1 MGDGT
6 LWHGLYNPFM
16 GLEGISRHLYLMLCK
31 DKSKS
36 LKTLKIYE
44 DAVTGTTTLYIY

>member
-6 LWHGLYNPFM
+6 FWHGLYNPFM
-16 GLEGISRHLYLMLCK
+16 GLEGITRHLYSMLCK

-36 LKTLKIYE
+36 LKTLK
-44 DAVTGTTTLYIY
+44 GTTTLYTYLLRL